1 MKDPY
6 VLNNGTLINKL
17 NISDYHK
24 LNQAEADIGFAKLIS
39 IQSVQTEKVNIE
51 LLKGIHKYIFED
63 IFEWAGEFR
72 TVPLFKQEKFVIPGL
87 SLEYGKPEEIEANV
101 KKNIA
106 SLNSVRWK
114 DKNIDEK
121 SLEFAKRLARLW
133 RVHPFRDGN
142 TRTIL
147 AYAEIYAHEHGFPM
161 DMSIFIKNLSRQKD
175 ANGNERTYSVR
186 DLFVFAALDEKD
198 CPEPERLARLI
209 KKAILSEK
217 EKRNKAKENSKK
229 ENDVSAKEDK
239 GEI

>member
-6 VLNNGTLINKL
+6 VLSNNTLKNKL
-17 NISDYHK
+17 NITDYEELK
-24 LNQAEADIGFAKLIS
+24 QAEADIGFVKLIS

-72 TVPLFKQEKFVIPGL
+72 TVPLHKEERFVIPGL
-87 SLEYGKPEEIEANV
+87 SLEYGRPEELEEGV

-114 DKNIDEK
+114 DKNVDEK
-121 SLEFAKRLARLW
+121 SMEFAKRLAKLW
-133 RVHPFRDGN
+133 KVHPFRDGN

-147 AYAEIYAHEHGFPM
+147 AYAYIYSHERGFPM
-161 DMSIFIKNLSRQKD
+161 DMSVFLERLSRQKD
-175 ANGNERTYSVR
+175 EHGNERTYSVR

-198 CPEPERLARLI
+198 SPEPERLAGLI
-209 KKAILSEK
+209 KRAILSEMK
-217 EKRNKAKENSKK
+217 NERARKQNEISEEK
-229 ENDVSAKEDK
+229 
-239 GEI
+239 